1 MPTPIKL
8 VSLDIDGTLY
18 GPKGSAFDAKK
29 IAAFQLLAKK
39 LRSKGITPIICTG
52 KPASYVE
59 AFAEAY
65 GLVGKGASHIC
76 EHGATIF
83 VYESWKEHSYID
95 IVKLYASKDYSD
107 LEKVAATIIKQA
119 GGKKEEKMNSVSI
132 INEGDPDV
140 FYRKALSIMRGMGYN
155 VIEGSDTSTKSAK
168 EFFSLA
174 TAGKSDSEIK
184 TEMQKKGYDFY
195 ASKSPTTINI
205 TPFPI
210 TKAFGLA
217 YAAAK
222 IHKCG
227 LENVVAIGNDMG
239 DMLLFDIA
247 GLPIAV
253 SNSDDDTKKLVKKR
267 GGIVTKKKSIEGVID
282 AMKLLLKCKTIEE
295 VKGKFSGQ

>member
-18 GPKGSAFDAKK
+18 GPKGSAFDVKMLGE
-29 IAAFQLLAKK
+29 FQVLVKK
-39 LRSKGITPIICTG
+39 LRSKGIIPIICTG

-76 EHGATIF
+76 EHGAVIF
-83 VYESWKEHSYID
+83 VYESWKERNYID
-95 IVKLYASKDYSD
+95 TVKLYASKDYSD

-132 INEGDPDV
+132 IHEENDV
-140 FYRKALSIMRGMGYN
+140 FYRKALSIMRGAGYN

-184 TEMQKKGYDFY
+184 AEMQKKGYDFY

-239 DMLLFDIA
+239 DMPLFDIT
-247 GLPIAV
+247 GLSVAV
-253 SNSDDDTKKLVKKR
+253 SNSDNDTKKFVKGK
-267 GGIVTKKKSIEGVID
+267 GGIVTKKKSIEGVMD
-282 AMKLLLKCKTIEE
+282 AMKLLLRCKTIEE
-295 VKGKFSGQ
+295 VKEKSSGQ